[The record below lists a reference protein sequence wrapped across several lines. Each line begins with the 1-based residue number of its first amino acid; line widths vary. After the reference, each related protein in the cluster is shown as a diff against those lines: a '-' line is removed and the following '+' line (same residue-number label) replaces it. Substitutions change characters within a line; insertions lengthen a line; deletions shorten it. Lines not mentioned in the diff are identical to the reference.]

1 MRNFYFLQIP
11 LGTDAA
17 YLPQA
22 VGTIWSYCN
31 QFEEVRKR
39 YKLAGVWWNKEIDIV
54 DPDFIAA
61 SCYMWNWKQT
71 YDVLKEVKKNSGR
84 RNNINV

>member
-31 QFEEVRKR
+31 QFEEVRNR
-39 YKLAGVWWNKEIDIV
+39 PTYIIDEKL
-54 DPDFIAA
+54 
-61 SCYMWNWKQT
+61 
-71 YDVLKEVKKNSGR
+71 L
-84 RNNINV
+84 

>member
-39 YKLAGVWWNKEIDIV
+39 
-54 DPDFIAA
+54 
-61 SCYMWNWKQT
+61 
-71 YDVLKEVKKNSGR
+71 
-84 RNNINV
+84 NIESRGLDNY